1 MHVNTN
7 KILEQIDNII
17 KRDVVQHQTDWFS
30 IDRLRFIEKHLDHS
44 IIIGTRKTGCDILV
58 IGDSERESID
68 MARVFGNLGNTRFYY
83 WNPFPVRE
91 KEAEVKEV
99 DFRYAF
105 TTFAKFLPQDKA
117 IRFDYEWE
125 LVNI

>member
-17 KRDVVQHQTDWFS
+17 KRDVIKYQADWFS
-30 IDRLRFIEKHLDHS
+30 IDRLKFIEKHLNHA
-44 IIIGTRKTGCDILV
+44 IIIGTRDTGSEMLV
-58 IGDSERESID
+58 LGDRERESIE

-83 WNPFPVRE
+83 WNPFPKE
-91 KEAEVKEV
+91 GEEAEVKEV

-105 TTFAKFLPQDKA
+105 VTFARSLPQNKA

-125 LVNI
+125 LVNV